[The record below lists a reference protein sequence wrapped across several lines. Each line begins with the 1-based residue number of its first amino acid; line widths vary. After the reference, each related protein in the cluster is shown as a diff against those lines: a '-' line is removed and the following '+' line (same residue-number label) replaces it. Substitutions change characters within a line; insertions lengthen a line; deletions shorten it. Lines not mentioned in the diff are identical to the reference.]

1 MLSLAV
7 FLPIVCGL
15 LLLLL
20 GRSVGHRMRQV
31 LVETVTV
38 VTSLLVLF
46 CLLNRRETVYTPFYF
61 LPSLPIRFA
70 IDGVGSVFTAIV
82 AFLWPLAALY
92 GFEYMEHEGG
102 ENHFFALYTI
112 TYGVTLGISTA
123 ANILTL
129 YFFYEFLTLST
140 LPLVMHG
147 TEKPSEHAGYTYMLY
162 SFFGAALAFIGVMLV
177 LSYGDGGAFTMGG
190 VMTQAAA
197 EHPTMVQLG
206 YLCAFLGFG
215 VKAAVFPFHAWLPE
229 ASVAPTPVT
238 ALLHA
243 VAVVKSGVFAII
255 RVTYFSFGA
264 QVLRGTMAQNI
275 ALLLASVTIVYGST
289 MAVKE
294 HHFKRRLAY
303 STVSNLSYI
312 VLAASLMTQSGLTA
326 SLAHMLFHALIK
338 ITLFFCAGAV
348 MVKTGRTQIED
359 LRGLSKVMPFTC
371 ATYTI
376 GAISLMGTPLL
387 PGFVSKWLIGSAA
400 IETGTAM
407 GMVGVAAILI
417 SAVLTAIYL
426 MGPALSMYFRPLE
439 GMEKVVS
446 CDPGMR
452 MKLPFAVL
460 AAAIVLCGL
469 FSDPIITLLANLSA
483 GVM

>member
-1 MLSLAV
+1 
-7 FLPIVCGL
+7 
-15 LLLLL
+15 
-20 GRSVGHRMRQV
+20 
-31 LVETVTV
+31 
-38 VTSLLVLF
+38 
-46 CLLNRRETVYTPFYF
+46 
-61 LPSLPIRFA
+61 
-70 IDGVGSVFTAIV
+70 
-82 AFLWPLAALY
+82 
-92 GFEYMEHEGG
+92 
-102 ENHFFALYTI
+102 
-112 TYGVTLGISTA
+112 
-123 ANILTL
+123 
-129 YFFYEFLTLST
+129 
-140 LPLVMHG
+140 
-147 TEKPSEHAGYTYMLY
+147 
-162 SFFGAALAFIGVMLV
+162 
-177 LSYGDGGAFTMGG
+177 
-190 VMTQAAA
+190 
-197 EHPTMVQLG
+197 MVQLG

-264 QVLRGTMAQNI
+264 QVLRGTAAQSI

-326 SLAHMLFHALIK
+326 ALAHMLFHALIK

-359 LRGLSKVMPFTC
+359 LRGLSRVMPFTC
-371 ATYTI
+371 AVYTV

-407 GMVGVAAILI
+407 GMVGVAALLI

-426 MGPALSMYFRPLE
+426 MGPAMSMYFRPLE

-469 FSDPIITLLANLSA
+469 FSDPIITLLAKLSA